1 LRDIAPLVIGFL
13 LLIATVAA
21 TASLVAEQDANR
33 AELRRSVRIRDAI
46 FTLYSGIQDAESG
59 QRGYLLS
66 GDETYLK
73 LYEDAVARTP
83 GRLSTIAEAVA
94 RNPGMAAII
103 ARLSRAAETKLAEMR
118 ETVALRRA
126 DQVEAALARMRSG
139 EGKHLMDEVRS
150 LFGEAQADNYS
161 RLISRQEQ
169 AGEAARQVQLAVAAA
184 VVLIVLLGAYAV
196 VDASRR
202 HQRTLRAHAALQ
214 EANASLIEAA
224 ATRDMLEDRLRQSQ
238 KMEALGQLT
247 GGLAHDFNNM
257 LAIIIGNL
265 SLLKRR
271 LERGER
277 AVERYAEQA
286 LKGADRAATLTHRLL
301 AFARK
306 QPLAPEAIA
315 CNRLIAAMSDLL
327 RRSLGESIR
336 IETVAA
342 PALWTTQADANQLEN
357 AILNLAVNARDAM
370 PKGGRL
376 IIETDNVH
384 LDEAYAAQNPGVPA
398 GPYVLVA
405 LTDTGSGMPP
415 DVAAKAFDPFFTTKP
430 VGQGT
435 GLGLS
440 QVYGFVRQS
449 GGHVAIYSEPDRGT
463 TVRLYLPRHF
473 GDAAEMERVTPTMLP
488 EGSAREVILVVE
500 DEDGVRDLAVEALR
514 DLRYTV
520 IHAEGAKDALQMLDT
535 HPEIALLFTDVV
547 MPEVNGRELA
557 EAVHER
563 RPDLPV
569 LFTTGYTRNA
579 IVHNGLVDA
588 DVQLLAKPYTLEQ
601 LALKVR
607 QAMVR
612 EAA

>member
-1 LRDIAPLVIGFL
+1 
-13 LLIATVAA
+13 
-21 TASLVAEQDANR
+21 
-33 AELRRSVRIRDAI
+33 
-46 FTLYSGIQDAESG
+46 
-59 QRGYLLS
+59 
-66 GDETYLK
+66 
-73 LYEDAVARTP
+73 
-83 GRLSTIAEAVA
+83 
-94 RNPGMAAII
+94 
-103 ARLSRAAETKLAEMR
+103 
-118 ETVALRRA
+118 
-126 DQVEAALARMRSG
+126 
-139 EGKHLMDEVRS
+139 
-150 LFGEAQADNYS
+150 
-161 RLISRQEQ
+161 
-169 AGEAARQVQLAVAAA
+169 
-184 VVLIVLLGAYAV
+184 
-196 VDASRR
+196 
-202 HQRTLRAHAALQ
+202 
-214 EANASLIEAA
+214 
-224 ATRDMLEDRLRQSQ
+224 
-238 KMEALGQLT
+238 MEALGQLT

-271 LERGER
+271 LERGEP

-342 PALWTTQADANQLEN
+342 PDLWTTQADANQLEN

-398 GPYVLVA
+398 GQYVLVA
-405 LTDTGSGMPP
+405 LTDSGSGMPP

-449 GGHVAIYSEPDRGT
+449 GGHVAIYSEPERGT

-557 EAVHER
+557 EAVHQR